1 MLTIAFLVMVVGC
14 NRETRYKILTFFFE
28 GVPPLDSDSQA
39 VETKTTTAVDKSPQS
54 AVAKEKPIS
63 RILKQKRSSRH
74 DPVGDCSKCH
84 IGAMGSGQR
93 QLLKPLPDLCYS
105 CHTDYH
111 AGDGYLHG
119 PIMVGECVFCHDPHR
134 SKYVHLQ
141 KAPQPKLCYQ
151 CHLHE
156 NMVTIA
162 NHTEMQETIC
172 TDCHDPHVSS
182 MRKLLKSSKK
192 LREDPNIVNLSK

>member
-1 MLTIAFLVMVVGC
+1 MDS
-14 NRETRYKILTFFFE
+14 E
-28 GVPPLDSDSQA
+28 GQT
-39 VETKTTTAVDKSPQS
+39 VESKMAVDKSPRS
-54 AVAKEKPIS
+54 AVAIEKSVS
-63 RILKQKRSSRH
+63 RISKQSRSSRH

-93 QLLKPLPDLCYS
+93 QLVKPMPDLCYS
-105 CHTDYH
+105 CHTNYH
-111 AGDGYLHG
+111 VADGYLHG
-119 PIMVGECVFCHDPHR
+119 PIVVGECVFCHDSHQ

-151 CHLHE
+151 CHLPE
-156 NMVTIA
+156 DVVTIA
-162 NHTEMQETIC
+162 DHQEKQETIC

-192 LREDPNIVNLSK
+192 LKEDPNTINLSK